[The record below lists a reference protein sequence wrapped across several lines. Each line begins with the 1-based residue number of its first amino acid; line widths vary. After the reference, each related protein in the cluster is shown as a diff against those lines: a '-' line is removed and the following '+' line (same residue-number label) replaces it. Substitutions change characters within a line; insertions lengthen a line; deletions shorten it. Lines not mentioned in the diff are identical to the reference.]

1 MGLIVVLAAVLALI
15 MGARLYLQRQAEQK
29 VRDDEFGQ
37 QQDFMLSQLERV
49 ARRVALDPKYA
60 SADGFTALGLA
71 WSQKKLVLVSST
83 FHDENGEKLPKPRV
97 SIRAVDARDL
107 IGATILRESYVK
119 TNKTGGKRKEI
130 CRVLDLKINVSDPQD
145 PVHMVRFL
153 ADEKAVTSV
162 EYVEAFEEIH
172 RWEAVITAM
181 VVQAAT
187 EPEVA
192 EKLTEIDLLREQGAM
207 TEEEFIRQKA
217 QLLARQFIERGTP
230 REVKFGGESS
240 PGAKGATE

>member
-1 MGLIVVLAAVLALI
+1 MGLIVAVAAVLALI
-15 MGARLYLQRQAEQK
+15 MGGRLYMKRQAEMK
-29 VRDDEFGQ
+29 LRDDKYGE
-37 QQDFMLSQLERV
+37 QQDFILSQLERV
-49 ARRVALDPKYA
+49 ARRVALDPTYA

-83 FHDENGEKLPKPRV
+83 FHDDQGEKLPKPRV

-107 IGATILRESYVK
+107 IGSTILRESYVK

-145 PVHMVRFL
+145 PVHIVRFL
-153 ADEKAVTSV
+153 GDEQPVTSV

-172 RWEAVITAM
+172 RWDGVITAM

-192 EKLTEIDLLREQGAM
+192 EKLTEIDLLREQGVM

-217 QLLARQFIERGTP
+217 QLLARQFVERGTP
-230 REVKFGGESS
+230 KEVKSDDPGS
-240 PGAKGATE
+240 PPVTGATE